1 MAQAQATAPEALP
14 QEEPKSLLAA
24 AAARFIR
31 RDHIPGDYSPW
42 RHMALTLAIAGG
54 IATIGGLLARRARP
68 IDWVLMPIFFVV
80 ANFMEWTVH
89 RFPMHRPL
97 QPRIMYRNHAQLH
110 HIAFTDGNMPITR
123 APELGLVMMPWYTML
138 GLFVVASPVM
148 IVAGFLRGRG
158 LAGVFVLGAVAY
170 FLCYE
175 TMHALYHLPDAT
187 LNRMLIGRSRTFRG
201 LQAHH
206 HHHHELKRMSEV
218 NFNVT
223 FPLMDRIFGTSER
236 GQKT

>member
-1 MAQAQATAPEALP
+1 MAQAQAEAA
-14 QEEPKSLLAA
+14 EVDSDEPPSLMAA
-24 AAARFIR
+24 AAARFVR
-31 RDHIPGDYSPW
+31 RDHIPADYSPW
-42 RHMALTLAIAGG
+42 RHMGLTLTIAAG
-54 IATIGGLLARRARP
+54 IATIGALLARHARLS
-68 IDWVLMPIFFVV
+68 DWLLMPVFFVV
-80 ANFMEWTVH
+80 ANLLEWTVH

-110 HIAFTDGNMPITR
+110 HIAFTDGNMPIKHT
-123 APELGLVMMPWYTML
+123 PELGLVMMPWYTMI
-138 GLFVVASPVM
+138 GLFVVSSPVM
-148 IVAGFLRGRG
+148 IAAGFARGRG

-187 LNRMLIGRSRTFRG
+187 LDRMGIGRLRTFRQ

-206 HHHHELKRMSEV
+206 HRHHDLRRMADV

-223 FPLMDRIFGTSER
+223 FPLMDRLFGTAAPPDKKS
-236 GQKT
+236 